1 VIMRLSIAFVFAAAT
16 SPLLAQQQLP
26 DRFFLECK
34 SWQDVLVLVDRK
46 ASMFYFK
53 KPRIKEIPFIDTP
66 DALINK
72 DGTFNDIFSKWD
84 GSFQTGM
91 DTYRDCQILDP
102 DSRQPLFK

>member
-1 VIMRLSIAFVFAAAT
+1 MRYLLAFITAAAA
-16 SPLLAQQQLP
+16 SPLFAQQELP

-46 ASMFYFK
+46 TSIFYFK
-53 KPRIKEIPFIDTP
+53 KPRIQEMPFTDTP
-66 DALINK
+66 DALINN
-72 DGTFNDIFSKWD
+72 DGSLPDIFSKWD

-91 DTYRDCQILDP
+91 NTYRDCQILDP